1 MELYLYVCFCVLA
14 AIFGACFGSFANVL
28 IYRLPAG
35 ESLVKGA
42 SHCTTCGKKI
52 LKRDNVPIISYVA
65 LRGKCRFCSSK
76 INPRYVI
83 VESITALVF
92 LGFALLSPVI
102 GFAYSVFCMAFSVP
116 VIAVAFIDFETGY
129 IPDSLNVT
137 ILVIGALACV
147 YSAVFGGYVGW
158 ISRLVGL
165 GFCLVF
171 FGGAYFISKLIL
183 KREGLGFGDVKFTAA
198 CGLFLGIKSAFFATL
213 VSTILASVI
222 LVIIQAKNKSEEK
235 QKEYPFAPFLAF
247 GILVAAFVGE
257 IVVNSYLALF

>member
-65 LRGKCRFCSSK
+65 LRGKCRFCGSK

-92 LGFALLSPVI
+92 LGLALLSPVI

-116 VIAVAFIDFETGY
+116 VIAVAFIDFETGN
-129 IPDSLNVT
+129 IFSSL
-137 ILVIGALACV
+137 L
-147 YSAVFGGYVGW
+147 
-158 ISRLVGL
+158 
-165 GFCLVF
+165 
-171 FGGAYFISKLIL
+171 
-183 KREGLGFGDVKFTAA
+183 
-198 CGLFLGIKSAFFATL
+198 FFA
-213 VSTILASVI
+213 
-222 LVIIQAKNKSEEK
+222 
-235 QKEYPFAPFLAF
+235 
-247 GILVAAFVGE
+247 
-257 IVVNSYLALF
+257 

>member
-1 MELYLYVCFCVLA
+1 M
-14 AIFGACFGSFANVL
+14 
-28 IYRLPAG
+28 
-35 ESLVKGA
+35 
-42 SHCTTCGKKI
+42 
-52 LKRDNVPIISYVA
+52 
-65 LRGKCRFCSSK
+65 
-76 INPRYVI
+76 I

-158 ISRLVGL
+158 ISRLAGL

-171 FGGAYFISKLIL
+171 FGGAYFISKWIL